1 MGCISTHL
9 HSKKRSSSYGP
20 RKEQRGTW
28 NGWHKE
34 EGLTSG
40 EQLPADAVN
49 VRVTQAKGPPA
60 NSTCSFDHPH
70 NQQQKTWVHMGFV
83 FFLVQYILL
92 CLCPSLSLSISLS
105 GPYMTYRHQPI
116 SCHRTKKNWVK
127 KKKILNCD
135 PMVLFCSII
144 NLQLPKMQIT
154 T

>member
-1 MGCISTHL
+1 VGCISTHL
-9 HSKKRSSSYGP
+9 HSKKRSSYGP

-70 NQQQKTWVHMGFV
+70 NQQHKTWVHMGFV
-83 FFLVQYILL
+83 FFLVQCILL
-92 CLCPSLSLSISLS
+92 CLCPCPCLSLYLSVWSLYDLQTPTHLLS
-105 GPYMTYRHQPI
+105 Q
-116 SCHRTKKNWVK
+116 TKKIGSRK
-127 KKKILNCD
+127 KKSLNCD

-144 NLQLPKMQIT
+144 DL
-154 T
+154 

>member
-1 MGCISTHL
+1 
-9 HSKKRSSSYGP
+9 
-20 RKEQRGTW
+20 
-28 NGWHKE
+28 
-34 EGLTSG
+34 
-40 EQLPADAVN
+40 LPADAVN

-92 CLCPSLSLSISLS
+92 CLCPCLCLYLSLWSLYDLQTPTHLLS
-105 GPYMTYRHQPI
+105 QN
-116 SCHRTKKNWVK
+116 KKNWVK

-144 NLQLPKMQIT
+144 DL
-154 T
+154 